1 MPLVSE
7 MYTSAPTKEPVTFP
21 TPPAAETPPI

>member
-7 MYTSAPTKEPVTFP
+7 MYTRAPTNEPVTFP
-21 TPPAAETPPI
+21 TPPAAETPPM